1 MHLILCFFG
10 EKMIDKKTVGRRIRL
25 LRKIS
30 KVTQTELSLCL
41 RMPRAWVSRLENG
54 VDEISVQTINDVAK
68 IFRCDIDWL
77 ILDRDVNA

>member
-1 MHLILCFFG
+1 
-10 EKMIDKKTVGRRIRL
+10 MIDKKTVGRRIRL